1 MKNYGVGGGPNASF
15 GDNAAGPSKGGDERC
30 GGGGGFGIP
39 QDDGSAVNN
48 DGFVT
53 IQGG

>member
-1 MKNYGVGGGPNASF
+1 MKNYGVEGGPNASF
-15 GDNAAGPSKGGDERC
+15 GDNAAGTRTGGDEIC

-39 QDDGSAVNN
+39 PDDGSAVDD